1 MKIEILNPVGEF
13 IEYCDKHNF
22 KLYFDNKIRFNIQL
36 EKIKQ
41 DIPLLK
47 KFLKGKVLNS
57 KTTKKSLKELNT
69 NILYY
74 LLPFGENEH
83 QWNYFLSLI
92 SPSERNFVIN
102 YFKII
107 SEFYIRICIPIILR
121 ISSIIH
127 QYCLCFSRLYF
138 YNMPILIILY

>member
-13 IEYCDKHNF
+13 IEYCEKHNF
-22 KLYFDNKIRFNIQL
+22 KLYFEDDTKFNIQI

-47 KFLKGKVLNS
+47 EALKGKHLNS

-69 NILYY
+69 NILYS
-74 LLPFGENEH
+74 LLPFGENGY

-92 SPSERNFVIN
+92 SSLNIN
-102 YFKII
+102 TKSFK
-107 SEFYIRICIPIILR
+107 
-121 ISSIIH
+121 
-127 QYCLCFSRLYF
+127 QWKK
-138 YNMPILIILY
+138 

>member
-22 KLYFDNKIRFNIQL
+22 KLYFDNKIRFKIQL

-92 SPSERNFVIN
+92 SSLNINIENFKTGN
-102 YFKII
+102 KI
-107 SEFYIRICIPIILR
+107 E
-121 ISSIIH
+121 
-127 QYCLCFSRLYF
+127 
-138 YNMPILIILY
+138 N